1 MAEGRIGV
9 GLWGLGEHARRNL
22 LPAFRESSRARLRGV
37 TTLEPPVLTE
47 VAKAEGVEAYP
58 HPAEMLEADGIQA
71 VYLAV
76 PNALHY
82 EIGVRVLEA
91 GKHLWCE
98 KPLAVT
104 HEERLSLLSLGER
117 AGLGVLECTMF
128 RDHPQF
134 QRIERIVAT
143 GGVGRVRSVSARFGF
158 PHLPP
163 TDFRYQLDMGGG
175 ALLDAAFYP
184 ISAARLLL
192 PGPLR
197 VVGSLVFKEAPYE
210 VDTRG
215 GAFLAGPG
223 GVTAFLEWGFGM
235 AYRNEVEIWG
245 EDGTLFAGRVFSKPP
260 TLETTVRLVK
270 QSGQVEEERVEAANH
285 FSRMLDRFGR
295 VTVEGDW
302 RAVMAGSAD
311 QSRLVAEVL
320 ERSTLSKG
328 LPFPLSQPDEMP
340 QPLREERP

>member
-1 MAEGRIGV
+1 MAEGMIGV

-22 LPAFRESSRARLRGV
+22 LPAFRDSSRAQLRGV
-37 TTLEPPVLTE
+37 TTLEPPVLAE
-47 VAKAEGVEAYP
+47 VATEEGVEAYP
-58 HPAEMLEADGIQA
+58 DPAEMLEVDDIRA

-76 PNALHY
+76 PNAMHH

-98 KPLAVT
+98 KPLAAT

-117 AGLGVLECTMF
+117 ARLGVLECSMF
-128 RDHPQF
+128 QDHPQF
-134 QRIERIVAT
+134 QRIKSIVTT
-143 GGVGRVRSVSARFGF
+143 GGVGRVRSLSARFGF

-163 TDFRYQLDMGGG
+163 TDFRYQPEMGGG

-197 VVGSLVFKEAPYE
+197 VIGSRVFTEEPYQ

-215 GAFLAGPG
+215 AAFLAAPG
-223 GVTAFLEWGFGM
+223 GVNAFLEWGFGM

-245 EDGTLFAGRVFSKPP
+245 EEGTLFAGRVFSKPP

-270 QSGQVEEERVEAANH
+270 QSGEVEEERVEPANH
-285 FSRMLDRFGR
+285 FTRMLDRFGWI
-295 VTVEGDW
+295 TLKGDW
-302 RAVMAGSAD
+302 GPAMAGSAD

-320 ERSTLSKG
+320 AEST
-328 LPFPLSQPDEMP
+328 
-340 QPLREERP
+340 

>member
-1 MAEGRIGV
+1 VASSLISEPAVESGMAEGMIGV

-22 LPAFRESSRARLRGV
+22 LPAFRDSSRAQLRGV
-37 TTLEPPVLTE
+37 TTLEPPALGE
-47 VAKAEGVEAYP
+47 VAKEEGVEAYP
-58 HPAEMLEADGIQA
+58 DPAEMLEVGDIQA

-76 PNALHY
+76 PNALHH

-98 KPLAVT
+98 KPLATT

-134 QRIERIVAT
+134 QRIESIVAT
-143 GGVGRVRSVSARFGF
+143 GGVGRVRSMSARFGF

-163 TDFRYQLDMGGG
+163 TNFRYQPEMGGG

-184 ISAARLLL
+184 VSAARLLL

-197 VVGSLVFKEAPYE
+197 VVGSRIFTEAPYQ

-215 GAFLAGPG
+215 AAFLAAPE

-245 EDGTLFAGRVFSKPP
+245 EEGTLFAGRVFSKPP

-270 QSGQVEEERVEAANH
+270 QSGEVEEERVKPANH
-285 FSRMLDRFGR
+285 FTRMLDRFGWI
-295 VTVEGDW
+295 TLKGDW
-302 RAVMAGSAD
+302 GPAMAGSAD

-320 ERSTLSKG
+320 KKSS
-328 LPFPLSQPDEMP
+328 
-340 QPLREERP
+340 